1 MFVLT
6 TKLLVDPTGK
16 KMGKTEG
23 NMITLA
29 DQPNEVYGKVMSWS
43 DELILP
49 GFEILTRV
57 PISEVEVLAD
67 ELKKGKNPKIAKMLL
82 AYKIVELLFNAKQAI
97 EAEENFKQ
105 VFEEGLNPDEIPVV
119 QTTARNIVEVLVEI
133 KLASSKTEARR
144 LVQQG
149 GVKVD
154 EKVVK
159 DENFVIEMHAN
170 GVVIQKGKRHF
181 IKIK

>member
-1 MFVLT
+1 
-6 TKLLVDPTGK
+6 
-16 KMGKTEG
+16 
-23 NMITLA
+23 
-29 DQPNEVYGKVMSWS
+29 
-43 DELILP
+43 
-49 GFEILTRV
+49 
-57 PISEVEVLAD
+57 
-67 ELKKGKNPKIAKMLL
+67 MLL